1 MNELKTLKDLI
12 RLDHRHPDYDVE
24 VIRVSKLREEA
35 VKEIKILRKLPI
47 KNHYQRFD
55 LPSGHQLT
63 QNIGGVNQ
71 GINDVIEYIKWKNNL
86 TEEELK

>member
-1 MNELKTLKDLI
+1 MNELKTLKDFETILIDPI
-12 RLDHRHPDYDVE
+12 RL
-24 VIRVSKLREEA
+24 KQEA
-35 VKEIKILRKLPI
+35 VKEIKILRKIPI

-86 TEEELK
+86 IEEDLK